1 MGLNFRKSINL
12 GGLRLNLG
20 KSGVGYSVGKKGV
33 RINKSATGKT
43 SATFSIPGTGLS
55 YTQNLGGG
63 KTTKTT
69 KQTKQVKTSTKTSN
83 YNATKSSMNYN
94 NQYQNTENVN
104 YQNTYNTGS
113 NISYNTNMAN
123 NYTNYNNSYM
133 NSYVNLSNEDF
144 IKKIKSR
151 KILDI
156 FSTILVLFAILCF
169 ISKIFLI
176 VGGVGLLIKI
186 FMFFNKVKIDFDVTE
201 QGRILYD
208 NMNDILIKLSKNK
221 VVWAINENKT
231 MREVVKVSKKY
242 PWYVSN
248 KVNMHYIKL
257 RNEKIYFT
265 PGYLV
270 VEKGLLAKGYS
281 YNNIGITNT
290 YDECKEEGVRPS
302 DAVVIGESYKYLTKD
317 GDIDKRFS
325 YNPKVPVCNYGCLFF
340 DLPEK
345 DYEFVYSNMNSGID
359 FNLQIIDQVLTS
371 NNTNNNVNNNVND
384 SLFDS
389 DFEQELAKKEANLK
403 LERQKEEERIN
414 NLK

>member
-1 MGLNFRKSINL
+1 MGFNFRKSVNL

-33 RINKSATGKT
+33 RINKSATGRT

-55 YTQNLGGG
+55 YTQNLGGSK
-63 KTTKTT
+63 KTTK
-69 KQTKQVKTSTKTSN
+69 STKTTTTKTNTKSKATS
-83 YNATKSSMNYN
+83 YNATKSNMNYN
-94 NQYQNTENVN
+94 QNTN
-104 YQNTYNTGS
+104 YQNVNTYQNTGS

-123 NYTNYNNSYM
+123 NGYSTYM
-133 NSYVNLSNEDF
+133 SNSYVNLSNEDF

-156 FSTILVLFAILCF
+156 FSTILILFALLFF

-176 VGGVGLLIKI
+176 VGGIGLLIKI
-186 FMFFNKVKIDFDVTE
+186 FMFFSKVKIDFDVTE
-201 QGRILYD
+201 QGRVLYD

-221 VVWAINENKT
+221 MVWAINENKT
-231 MREVVKVSKKY
+231 MREQVKVSKKY
-242 PWYVSN
+242 PWYVNN

-257 RNEKIYFT
+257 KNEKIYFT
-265 PGYLV
+265 PGYVV
-270 VEKGLLAKGYS
+270 VEKGSLAKGYG

-290 YDECKEEGVRPS
+290 YDECREEGIRPS

-317 GDIDKRFS
+317 GDPDKRFS

-359 FNLQIIDQVLTS
+359 FNLQIIDQVLTNNTTNNVS
-371 NNTNNNVNNNVND
+371 NN

-389 DFEQELAKKEANLK
+389 EFEQELAKKEESLK
-403 LERQKEEERIN
+403 LERQMEEERIK